1 MLGVDPDARMADLAR
16 RSGVEVEVAT
26 FENWDPAGR
35 RYDALIAAMAWH
47 WVDPVAG
54 AVKAAR
60 VLRPG
65 GRLAVFWNAFGPP
78 PDLAEAFADVYV
90 RVMGD
95 SPAYRRPM
103 PGPDAYAT
111 LVAKAADA
119 LRETGAFGEP
129 EEWRFEREQY
139 YTRDEWL
146 DVVPTYGSNT
156 RLPADRLQR
165 ILDGMGAAVD
175 AAGGGFTMRYTA
187 VVGTAVRTGTA

>member
-1 MLGVDPDARMADLAR
+1 MTG
-16 RSGVEVEVAT
+16 
-26 FENWDPAGR
+26 
-35 RYDALIAAMAWH
+35 
-47 WVDPVAG
+47 
-54 AVKAAR
+54 
-60 VLRPG
+60 
-65 GRLAVFWNAFGPP
+65 
-78 PDLAEAFADVYV
+78 EAFAAVYR

-119 LRETGAFGEP
+119 LRVTGAFGEP
-129 EEWRFEREQY
+129 EEWRFEKEQF

-156 RLPADRLQR
+156 RLPAETMRE
-165 ILDGMGAAVD
+165 ILAGLGAAVD

-187 VVGTAVRTGTA
+187 VVGTRRPDRHRLTARKDERGRGADPWPPAALAPPDAPPYIASARRDP